1 MKKALKVI
9 LSIIGIAVLCLMIIG
24 KIVQTA
30 MKPEIDTLAQKS
42 EFGRMIERA
51 DRDCPI
57 PVAMGK
63 GAVTGIKL
71 EDGFVTYY
79 LAYDKSFRNLFSS
92 RKDEKKVKEGLVM
105 CFLCI
110 NAQGGNQGDL
120 MMDLLI
126 KFNYGLRLVVTESA
140 KGSFE
145 YKATVDEIKTL
156 RKRYQINPHEAL
168 YNLMSLSIE
177 SERENLPMVLE
188 EGMVMT
194 DYKLVSDNI
203 VIVIVVDENIYS
215 VDEMYNNLDLIKT
228 SMIEEGCNNPESKAL
243 LDMCKVSHTGLI
255 YRIVGN
261 RSNKKFDVKIS
272 SDEIRRVV
280 NVPNMVNVQ

>member
-1 MKKALKVI
+1 
-9 LSIIGIAVLCLMIIG
+9 
-24 KIVQTA
+24 
-30 MKPEIDTLAQKS
+30 
-42 EFGRMIERA
+42 
-51 DRDCPI
+51 
-57 PVAMGK
+57 
-63 GAVTGIKL
+63 
-71 EDGFVTYY
+71 
-79 LAYDKSFRNLFSS
+79 
-92 RKDEKKVKEGLVM
+92 VM

>member
-1 MKKALKVI
+1 
-9 LSIIGIAVLCLMIIG
+9 
-24 KIVQTA
+24 
-30 MKPEIDTLAQKS
+30 
-42 EFGRMIERA
+42 
-51 DRDCPI
+51 
-57 PVAMGK
+57 
-63 GAVTGIKL
+63 
-71 EDGFVTYY
+71 
-79 LAYDKSFRNLFSS
+79 
-92 RKDEKKVKEGLVM
+92 
-105 CFLCI
+105 
-110 NAQGGNQGDL
+110 
-120 MMDLLI
+120 
-126 KFNYGLRLVVTESA
+126 
-140 KGSFE
+140 
-145 YKATVDEIKTL
+145 
-156 RKRYQINPHEAL
+156 
-168 YNLMSLSIE
+168 MSLSIE